1 VSRYDSLA
9 EHTVLMHG
17 KLPSCG
23 FWQPSGVVGGHLLLN
38 VSAADYLDP
47 PAGSDVF
54 MPITIL
60 FSSSLDRFA
69 MRSTFATS
77 SQQTAQA
84 KAPRPVSPLPSNF
97 DGDVWLPWEENN
109 FGQWVREKAQREG
122 GSRDEPIMEFADFF
136 QTLFGRP
143 PPPVLQVAQG
153 GQFTASRAAL
163 RRVPLATYR
172 WLLGRLEQ
180 GHAEMPY
187 YLELVWLYLLQPSKL
202 NEPPPPS
209 MPRTDSSEEL
219 LPFLHHLHG
228 DAARRRASHEP
239 YRPYHPCESSS
250 DQKKACKRKWL
261 NTEELREEATEDD
274 E

>member
-1 VSRYDSLA
+1 
-9 EHTVLMHG
+9 MHG
-17 KLPSCG
+17 KVPSCG
-23 FWQPSGVVGGHLLLN
+23 FWRPSGAVGGHLLLN

-47 PAGSDVF
+47 PAGSNVF
-54 MPITIL
+54 MPVTII
-60 FSSSLDRFA
+60 FGFSLDRFA

-77 SQQTAQA
+77 AQTAQA
-84 KAPRPVSPLPSNF
+84 KAPRPVSPLPSNV
-97 DGDVWLPWEENN
+97 DGDVWLPWEANN

-180 GHAEMPY
+180 GHVEVPY

-202 NEPPPPS
+202 DEPPPS
-209 MPRTDSSEEL
+209 VPRTDSFEEL